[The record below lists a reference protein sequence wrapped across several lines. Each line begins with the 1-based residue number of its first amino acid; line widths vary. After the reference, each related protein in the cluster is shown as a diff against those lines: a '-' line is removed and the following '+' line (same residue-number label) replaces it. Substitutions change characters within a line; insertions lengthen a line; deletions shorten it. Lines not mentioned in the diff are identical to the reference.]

1 MGTFT
6 DYTGM
11 TDVPEN
17 QCAKYARQM
26 LGRLHAGGM
35 MSVDEVGLFGCRIRL
50 LYPPE
55 LDEAGRG
62 GAQTPLNEHGY
73 GLKNALSYLCEGV
86 EVWLLESRTKED
98 AAADRYRCVSAPYA
112 AIDRKMRAK
121 VHQGNGAT
129 LHETGATIRVR
140 CSKEKFESLMPATKR
155 TKADFRQLCGYLE
168 EELAYT
174 YAAILAEGR
183 ITIGVI
189 CCEQNAP
196 ESYHQLEALEPL
208 WEENPVELPET
219 AKNAFVEGD
228 RGDHPPPPDREG
240 LHGLDVQWYLNL
252 VCPQSVYH
260 WQAGRTL
267 PNIDNFYALSVL
279 FGTTVNDLVAEQE
292 GRSA

>member
-1 MGTFT
+1 MR
-6 DYTGM
+6 
-11 TDVPEN
+11 EI
-17 QCAKYARQM
+17 CAADA
-26 LGRLHAGGM
+26 GRLHADGM
-35 MSVDEVGLFGCRIRL
+35 MSADEVGLFGRRIRL
-50 LYPPE
+50 LYLPE
-55 LDEAGRG
+55 LDEAGRS

-73 GLKNALSYLCEGV
+73 GLKNALSYLCEVG

-140 CSKEKFESLMPATKR
+140 CSKEKFESLKPATKR
-155 TKADFRQLCGYLE
+155 AKADFRQLCGYLE
-168 EELAYT
+168 EELVYT

-189 CCEQNAP
+189 CREQNAP

-208 WEENPVELPET
+208 WEE
-219 AKNAFVEGD
+219 D
-228 RGDHPPPPDREG
+228 RWSCRRRRRTPSSRATGEIILRRRIEKG
-240 LHGLDVQWYLNL
+240 CTVLDVQRYLNL

-292 GRSA
+292 SRSA